1 MEGNCFVIS
10 IQKTFTVLNAKNID
24 ISNDFEGKNKALSS
38 AGPQLNLMR
47 DFQCNRK

>member
-1 MEGNCFVIS
+1 MQGNCFIILDS
-10 IQKTFTVLNAKNID
+10 KNLYCLKSTD
-24 ISNDFEGKNKALSS
+24 ISNDFEGKKKALSS